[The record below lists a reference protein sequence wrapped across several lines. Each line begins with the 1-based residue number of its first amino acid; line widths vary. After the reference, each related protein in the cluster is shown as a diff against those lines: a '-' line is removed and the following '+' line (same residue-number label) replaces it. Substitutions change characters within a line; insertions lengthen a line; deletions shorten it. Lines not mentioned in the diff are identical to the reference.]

1 MLIMARPAAAC
12 NAGHVP
18 NAIPAGLDEACLAR
32 QVDRFYEKV
41 RVDPLLGPVFNPLVE
56 DWDAHKILM
65 TSFWATV
72 ALRSG
77 HYRGNPLAKHQPL
90 PIGAAHFRRWLALWR
105 ETAHAELDPESA
117 VLMTGYAERIG
128 YGMRVGMGLTG
139 HLRGRESGIPI
150 RALQSAQPVKPPVAA
165 PRRPATT
172 NR

>member
-1 MLIMARPAAAC
+1 M
-12 NAGHVP
+12 P

-41 RVDPLLGPVFNPLVE
+41 RVDPLLGPVFNPLVD
-56 DWDAHKILM
+56 DWDVHKVLL
-65 TSFWATV
+65 TSFWSTV

-90 PIGAAHFRRWLALWR
+90 PIEAAHFQRWLALWR

-117 VLMTGYAERIG
+117 ALMIGYAERIG
-128 YGMRVGMGLTG
+128 YGMRVGMGLSG

-150 RALQSAQPVKPPVAA
+150 RAYPARPSPGPVQPVKPPVAVL
-165 PRRPATT
+165 RRPATT